1 MGKAASANGNRD
13 ATISAG
19 VDATISPG
27 DGAVGRN
34 DTALKL
40 TPRLAMAAKT
50 SMMRKANAKMP
61 ALAKT

>member
-1 MGKAASANGNRD
+1 MGKAASADGNRD

-19 VDATISPG
+19 VDAAISPG
-27 DGAVGRN
+27 AADRS

-40 TPRLAMAAKT
+40 TPRLAMAAKA
-50 SMMRKANAKMP
+50 SMMRKADAKMP